1 MRFKPRQLGF
11 LLLTAAYLASAALVF
26 WRTTEEVRSDRIVI
40 RLSQW
45 QLEGTVRAA
54 IDAIIARYEELNPHV
69 KVEQIAVPDT
79 VYLPWVQTQM
89 VGGTGPDIVEYV
101 WIWPHIAR
109 YFQPIDDAVVQPNP
123 YNRGTSLEGVPWRDT
138 NVDGMT
144 NPDSFVRALNRYYGI
159 PMTSHIPRLVY
170 NRALLVEITGRD
182 EPPRTYREF
191 LALCAEVKRY
201 AAAQGRRD
209 LVPLATSKDSYPLI
223 LYSITGNAL
232 TNLAERLDHRHRLW
246 VTDAEAG
253 YRYLQGEWSYD
264 DPDLGAALQ
273 QLREFGEVSTPGFLQ
288 RSRDAALTDFV
299 NGRALMAVVPSWDAS
314 SLLMISKFE
323 LGAFRYPFPRE
334 DDPAYG
340 QFTRGPFSEGPVQTG
355 MSFFVNRQT
364 KHREQVIDF
373 LRFLTSQEGS
383 QMFTSISHW
392 QPATIGAKPSHFAA
406 QFTQET
412 EGNAW
417 GPSFINL
424 SGTDAGQFMRG
435 QLGALWN
442 VGGSVEAYRAAV
454 RPGLASRL
462 REDYGR
468 EERAARLNVCNED
481 TIAAARRQLAPETLP
496 VPPIA
501 TVPNEAKIY
510 QIRDVLATERTR

>member
-1 MRFKPRQLGF
+1 MPLKFKHIGF
-11 LLLTAAYLASAALVF
+11 ALLTAAYLAAAGIVF
-26 WRTTEEVRSDRIVI
+26 WRATAEARSDRIVI
-40 RLSQW
+40 RLAQW

-54 IDAIIARYEELNPHV
+54 IDAIIARYEAMNPHV
-69 KVEQIAVPDT
+69 KVEQIAVPGS

-101 WIWPHIAR
+101 WVYPHIAR

-123 YNRGTSLEGVPWRDT
+123 YNRGTALEGVPWRDT

-159 PMTSHIPRLVY
+159 TMTSHIPRLVY
-170 NRALLVEITGRD
+170 NRALMVEITGRD
-182 EPPRTYREF
+182 QPPQTYREF
-191 LALCAEVKRY
+191 LQVCAEVKRY
-201 AAAQGRRD
+201 AQAHGRE
-209 LVPLATSKDSYPLI
+209 LVPVATSNDSYPL
-223 LYSITGNAL
+223 LLFSITGNAL
-232 TNLAERLDHRHRLW
+232 TNLAERLDYRHRLW

-264 DPDLGAALQ
+264 QPDVGAALQ

-314 SLLMISKFE
+314 SLLMLAKFE

-334 DDPAYG
+334 DDPVYG

-355 MSFFVNRQT
+355 MAFYVNRRT

-373 LRFLTSQEGS
+373 LRFLTSLEGS
-383 QMFTSISHW
+383 QLFTDISHW
-392 QPATIGAKPSHFAA
+392 HPATIGAKPSHFAA
-406 QFTQET
+406 QFTQVT

-424 SGTDAGQFMRG
+424 SGTDAGMFMRSE
-435 QLGALWN
+435 LGALWN
-442 VGGSVEAYRAAV
+442 IGGSVDAYRAAV
-454 RPGLASRL
+454 RPGLPSRL

-481 TIAAARRQLAPETLP
+481 TIAAARWALASGTLP
-496 VPPIA
+496 LPPLA
-501 TVPNEAKIY
+501 TVANEAKVY
-510 QIRDVLATERTR
+510 QIRDVLATDRTR

>member
-1 MRFKPRQLGF
+1 MKLKHTGF
-11 LLLTAAYLASAALVF
+11 LLLAAGYLVAAGLVF
-26 WRTTEEVRSDRIVI
+26 WRKTEEVRSDRIVI

-54 IDAIIARYEELNPHV
+54 IDAIIARYEQLNPHV
-69 KVEQIAVPDT
+69 KVEHMAVPDT

-101 WIWPHIAR
+101 WIWPHIGR

-138 NVDGMT
+138 NVDGMI

-159 PMTSHIPRLVY
+159 TMTSHIPRIVY
-170 NRALLVEITGRD
+170 NRALLVKITGRD
-182 EPPRTYREF
+182 EVPQTYREF
-191 LALCAEVKRY
+191 MQLCADVKRY
-201 AAAQGRRD
+201 AQANHLPH

-223 LYSITGNAL
+223 LFSITGNAL
-232 TNLAERLDHRHRLW
+232 TNLAERLDYRHRLW

-264 DPDLGAALQ
+264 EPDVDAALQ

-314 SLLMISKFE
+314 SLLMLCKFE

-334 DDPAYG
+334 DDPVYG
-340 QFTRGPFSEGPVQTG
+340 RFTRGPFSEGPVQTG
-355 MSFFVNRQT
+355 MAFYVNQQT
-364 KHREQVIDF
+364 KHRAQVIDF
-373 LRFLTSQEGS
+373 LQFLTSQQGS
-383 QMFTSISHW
+383 QMFTDISHW
-392 QPATIGAKPSHFAA
+392 QPATVGAKPSHFAA
-406 QFTQET
+406 QFTQVT

-424 SGTDAGQFMRG
+424 SGNDAGMFMRSE
-435 QLGALWN
+435 LGALWN
-442 VGGSVEAYRAAV
+442 IGGSPEAYKAAI
-454 RPGLASRL
+454 RPGLSARL
-462 REDYGR
+462 RDDYGR
-468 EERAARLNVCNED
+468 EERASRLNVCNED
-481 TIAAARRQLAPETLP
+481 IMAAARQQLAPGARA
-496 VPPIA
+496 VPPLA
-501 TVPNEAKIY
+501 TVPNEAKVY
-510 QIRDVLATERTR
+510 QIRDVLATDRTQ